1 MFLWRASLR
10 NRFTIAVCVLA
21 VASGCAVQ
29 RFLRVEE
36 RQIDARLR
44 FFLGG
49 GGNSLVL
56 THGQQAFLVDVKFAG
71 ASKSLRHRIESEL
84 ERSVRRAL
92 LTHSHFDHA
101 GGLEQFRNLGP
112 VLVHPNARKR
122 LEADGVRAQWVD
134 VEGPIELRLDDEVV
148 RVWHPGRGHTDGD
161 LVAYLVHRKLLVT
174 GDLVTAD
181 LEPVIDVEAGGDVL
195 AWADTLTGLL
205 ELDFVTALP
214 GHGDPVGRDTLVRT
228 RDYLKLVERE
238 VSDAQRQ
245 GLSEDDVVAKVSLAA
260 APTLQPV
267 PFAANREKTVRLMD
281 RALRARRS
289 TKE

>member
-21 VASGCAVQ
+21 VASGCAAQ

-56 THGQQAFLVDVKFAG
+56 THGRQAFLVDVKFAG
-71 ASKSLRHRIESEL
+71 ASKSLRHRIEAEL
-84 ERSVRRAL
+84 ERSVRRAM
-92 LTHSHFDHA
+92 LTHSHLDHA
-101 GGLEQFRNLGP
+101 GGLDQFRNLGP
-112 VLVHPNARKR
+112 VLVHPNARRR
-122 LEADGVRAQWVD
+122 LEAEGVRAQWVD
-134 VEGPIELRLDDEVV
+134 VEGPIELKLDDEVV

-195 AWADTLTGLL
+195 AWGGTVRRLL

-214 GHGDPVGRDTLVRT
+214 GHGAPVGRDTLVRLLA
-228 RDYLKLVERE
+228 YLTLVEHE
-238 VSDAQRQ
+238 VSAAQRL
-245 GLSEDDVVAKVSLAA
+245 GLSEDDVVARVSIDQSPAFE
-260 APTLQPV
+260 PV

>member
-10 NRFTIAVCVLA
+10 NRFTVAVCVLA
-21 VASGCAVQ
+21 VASGCAMQ

-56 THGQQAFLVDVKFAG
+56 THGRQAFLVDVKFAG
-71 ASKSLRHRIESEL
+71 ASKSLRHRIETEL
-84 ERSVRRAL
+84 ERSVRRAMV
-92 LTHSHFDHA
+92 THSHFDHA
-101 GGLEQFRNLGP
+101 GGLDEFKNLGP

-122 LEADGVRAQWVD
+122 LEAEGARAQWVD
-134 VEGPIELRLDDEVV
+134 VEGPLELQLEDEIV
-148 RVWHPGRGHTDGD
+148 RVWHPGKGHTDGD

-195 AWADTLTGLL
+195 AWAGTLKGLL

-214 GHGDPVGRDTLVRT
+214 GHGAPIGRDTLVRLLA
-228 RDYLKLVERE
+228 YLTLVEHE
-238 VSDAQRQ
+238 VTVAQRQ
-245 GLSEDDVVAKVSLAA
+245 GLSEDDVVAKVSIDQSPALE
-260 APTLQPV
+260 PV

>member
-1 MFLWRASLR
+1 MFLWSASLR
-10 NRFTIAVCVLA
+10 NRFTLAVCVLA
-21 VASGCAVQ
+21 VASGCAAQ
-29 RFLRVEE
+29 RFVRVDE

-56 THGQQAFLVDVKFAG
+56 SHGGQAFVVDVKFAG

-84 ERSVRRAL
+84 ERRVRRAM

-101 GGLEQFRNLGP
+101 GGLDQFRNLGP

-122 LEADGVRAQWVD
+122 LELTGVRAQWVD
-134 VEGPIELRLDDEVV
+134 IEGPIELQFDDEVV
-148 RVWHPGRGHTDGD
+148 RVWHPGKGHTDGD

-174 GDLVTAD
+174 GDLVTAGF
-181 LEPVIDVEAGGDVL
+181 EPVVDVEAGGDVL
-195 AWADTLTGLL
+195 AWSGTLDGLL

-214 GHGDPVGRDTLVRT
+214 GHGDPVGRDTLVRL
-228 RDYLKLVERE
+228 RDTLRLIEHE
-238 VSDAQRQ
+238 VAAAQGA
-245 GLSEDDVVAKVSLAA
+245 GLSEDDVVARVSLAQ
-260 APTLQPV
+260 APGLEPV
-267 PFAANREKTVRLMD
+267 PFAANREKTIRLMD

>member
-21 VASGCAVQ
+21 IASGCAMQ

-56 THGQQAFLVDVKFAG
+56 THGKQAFLVDAKFAG
-71 ASKSLRHRIESEL
+71 ASKSLRHRIETEL

-92 LTHSHFDHA
+92 VTHSHFDHA
-101 GGLEQFRNLGP
+101 GGLDEFRNLGP

-122 LEADGVRAQWVD
+122 LEADGMRAQWVD
-134 VEGPIELRLDDEVV
+134 VEGPLELQLEDEIV
-148 RVWHPGRGHTDGD
+148 RVWHPGKGHTDGD

-181 LEPVIDVEAGGDVL
+181 MEPVIDVEAGGDVL
-195 AWADTLTGLL
+195 AWAGTLKGLL

-214 GHGDPVGRDTLVRT
+214 GHGAPIGRDTLVRLLA
-228 RDYLKLVERE
+228 YLTLVEHE
-238 VSDAQRQ
+238 VTVAQRQ
-245 GLSEDDVVAKVSLAA
+245 GLSEDDVVAAVSIDQSHALE
-260 APTLQPV
+260 PV
-267 PFAANREKTVRLMD
+267 PFAANREKTIRLMD

>member
-1 MFLWRASLR
+1 MFLWSASLR

-21 VASGCAVQ
+21 VASGCAMQ

-56 THGQQAFLVDVKFAG
+56 THGKQAFLIDVKFAG
-71 ASKSLRHRIESEL
+71 ASKSLRHRVETEL
-84 ERSVRRAL
+84 ERSVRRAMV
-92 LTHSHFDHA
+92 THSHFDHA
-101 GGLEQFRNLGP
+101 GGLDEFRNLGP
-112 VLVHPNARKR
+112 VLIHPNARQR
-122 LEADGVRAQWVD
+122 LEADGVRAQWID
-134 VEGPIELRLDDEVV
+134 VEGPLELQLEDEIV
-148 RVWHPGRGHTDGD
+148 RVWHPGTGHTDGD

-174 GDLVTAD
+174 GDLVSAD
-181 LEPVIDVEAGGDVL
+181 MEPVIDVEAGGDVL
-195 AWADTLTGLL
+195 AWAGTLKGLL

-214 GHGDPVGRDTLVRT
+214 GHGPPIGRDTLVRLHE
-228 RDYLKLVERE
+228 YLTLLERE
-238 VSDAQRQ
+238 VSVAQQQ
-245 GLSEDDVVAKVSLAA
+245 GLSEDDVVAKVSLVETPA
-260 APTLQPV
+260 LEPV
-267 PFAANREKTVRLMD
+267 PFAANREKTIRLMD

>member
-10 NRFTIAVCVLA
+10 NRFTVAVCVLA
-21 VASGCAVQ
+21 VASGCAMQ

-56 THGQQAFLVDVKFAG
+56 THGKQAFLVDVKFAG
-71 ASKSLRHRIESEL
+71 ASKSLRHRIETEL
-84 ERSVRRAL
+84 ERSVRRAMV
-92 LTHSHFDHA
+92 THSHFDHA
-101 GGLEQFRNLGP
+101 GGLDEFKNLGP
-112 VLVHPNARKR
+112 VLVHPNARRR

-134 VEGPIELRLDDEVV
+134 VEGPLELQLEDEIV
-148 RVWHPGRGHTDGD
+148 RVWHPGKGHTDGD

-181 LEPVIDVEAGGDVL
+181 MEPVIDVEAGGDVL
-195 AWADTLTGLL
+195 AWAGTLKGLL
-205 ELDFVTALP
+205 EFDFVTALP
-214 GHGDPVGRDTLVRT
+214 GHGAPIGRDTLVRLLA
-228 RDYLKLVERE
+228 YLTLVEHE
-238 VSDAQRQ
+238 VTVAQRK
-245 GLSEDDVVAKVSLAA
+245 GLSEDDVVAAVSIDQSPALE
-260 APTLQPV
+260 PV

>member
-21 VASGCAVQ
+21 IASGCAMQ

-56 THGQQAFLVDVKFAG
+56 THGKQAFLVDAKFAG
-71 ASKSLRHRIESEL
+71 ASKSLRHRIETEL
-84 ERSVRRAL
+84 ERSVRRAMV
-92 LTHSHFDHA
+92 THSHFDHA
-101 GGLEQFRNLGP
+101 GGLDEFRNLGP

-122 LEADGVRAQWVD
+122 LEADGMRAQWVD
-134 VEGPIELRLDDEVV
+134 VEGPLELQLEDEIV
-148 RVWHPGRGHTDGD
+148 RVWHPGKGHTDGD

-181 LEPVIDVEAGGDVL
+181 MEPVIDVEAGGDVL
-195 AWADTLTGLL
+195 AWAGTLKGLL

-214 GHGDPVGRDTLVRT
+214 GHGAPIGRDTLVRLLA
-228 RDYLKLVERE
+228 YLTLVEHE
-238 VSDAQRQ
+238 VTVAQRQ
-245 GLSEDDVVAKVSLAA
+245 GLSEDDVVAAVSIDQSPALE
-260 APTLQPV
+260 PV
-267 PFAANREKTVRLMD
+267 PFAANREKTIRLMD

>member
-10 NRFTIAVCVLA
+10 NRFTVAVCVLA

-56 THGQQAFLVDVKFAG
+56 THGKQAFLVDAKFAG
-71 ASKSLRHRIESEL
+71 ASKSLRHRIETEL
-84 ERSVRRAL
+84 ERAVRRAMV
-92 LTHSHFDHA
+92 THSHFDHA
-101 GGLEQFRNLGP
+101 GGLDEFRNLGP

-134 VEGPIELRLDDEVV
+134 VVGPLELQLEDEIV
-148 RVWHPGRGHTDGD
+148 RVWHPGKGHTDGD

-181 LEPVIDVEAGGDVL
+181 SEPVIDVDAGGDVL
-195 AWADTLTGLL
+195 AWAGTLKGLL

-214 GHGDPVGRDTLVRT
+214 GHGAPIGRDTIVRLLAWLT
-228 RDYLKLVERE
+228 LVEQE
-238 VSDAQRQ
+238 VSLAQQQ
-245 GLSEDDVVAKVSLAA
+245 GLSEDDVVAKVSLVESPA
-260 APTLQPV
+260 LEPV
-267 PFAANREKTVRLMD
+267 PFAANREKTIRLMD

>member
-56 THGQQAFLVDVKFAG
+56 THGKQAFLVDVKFAG
-71 ASKSLRHRIESEL
+71 ASKSLRHRIETEL
-84 ERSVRRAL
+84 ERSVRRAMV
-92 LTHSHFDHA
+92 THSHFDHA
-101 GGLEQFRNLGP
+101 GGLDEFKNLGP

-122 LEADGVRAQWVD
+122 LEADGARAQWVD
-134 VEGPIELRLDDEVV
+134 VEGPLELQLEDEIV
-148 RVWHPGRGHTDGD
+148 RVWHPGKGHTDGD

-181 LEPVIDVEAGGDVL
+181 MEPVIDVEAGGDVL
-195 AWADTLTGLL
+195 AWAGTLRGLL

-214 GHGDPVGRDTLVRT
+214 GHGAPIGRDTLVRLLA
-228 RDYLKLVERE
+228 YLTLVEHE
-238 VSDAQRQ
+238 VTVAQRK
-245 GLSEDDVVAKVSLAA
+245 GLSEDDVVAAVSIEQSPALE
-260 APTLQPV
+260 PV

-289 TKE
+289 MKE

>member
-10 NRFTIAVCVLA
+10 NRFTVAVCVLA
-21 VASGCAVQ
+21 VASGCAMQ

-56 THGQQAFLVDVKFAG
+56 THGKQAFLVDVKFAG
-71 ASKSLRHRIESEL
+71 ASKSLRHRIETEL
-84 ERSVRRAL
+84 ERSVRRAMV
-92 LTHSHFDHA
+92 THSHFDHA
-101 GGLEQFRNLGP
+101 GGLDEFKNLGP
-112 VLVHPNARKR
+112 VLVHPNARRR

-134 VEGPIELRLDDEVV
+134 VEGPLELQLEDEIV
-148 RVWHPGRGHTDGD
+148 RVWHPGKGHTDGD

-181 LEPVIDVEAGGDVL
+181 MEPVIDVEAGGDVL
-195 AWADTLTGLL
+195 AWAGTLKGLL

-214 GHGDPVGRDTLVRT
+214 GHGAPIGRDTLVRLLA
-228 RDYLKLVERE
+228 YLTLVEHE
-238 VSDAQRQ
+238 VTVAQRK
-245 GLSEDDVVAKVSLAA
+245 GLSEDDVVAAVSIDQSPALE
-260 APTLQPV
+260 PV